1 MNNEKGK
8 TRFGFADAV
17 IILLIIA
24 VAAAIT
30 YLVMLQNG
38 KVNEADY
45 KTVEYSVKITSVE
58 EEHLSALV
66 LGAEVFD
73 SATGNP
79 IGYITNIRS
88 EKTKY
93 ASSEE
98 DERGNVPVMVYD
110 DIYDVFVT
118 VVCTSATVNETG
130 FCNIGN
136 LRILVGSQIYF
147 SSGYLNRTGYCTRFE
162 IRDAQ

>member
-38 KVNEADY
+38 KVKEADY

-88 EKTKY
+88 EKAKY

-136 LRILVGSQIYF
+136 LRILVGSQIYI

-162 IRDAQ
+162 IRDTQ